1 MFWFSR
7 LQVYKGGEQM
17 SKTLT
22 MNFLNE
28 QGKKT
33 AVRVNNVREDVTEAE
48 VKAAMDLIISK
59 NIFTSSGGDL
69 KVKDSAH
76 LVDTNTT
83 EMSVK

>member
-1 MFWFSR
+1 
-7 LQVYKGGEQM
+7 M

-33 AVRVNNVREDVTEAE
+33 AVKVNNVREDVTVAE
-48 VKAAMDLIISK
+48 VKTAMDLIISK

-69 KVKDSAH
+69 KTKDSAY
-76 LVDTNTT
+76 LVDTNST
-83 EMSVK
+83 EMDVK